1 MTQSIDYVKQKPG
14 DKDRIGTPLIA
25 CPKCGKTGLLRHY
38 PKEKFDLVIHKKELQ
53 IFFWNV
59 TQSCILKHEEIK

>member
-1 MTQSIDYVKQKPG
+1 MTQTIDYVKQKPG

-38 PKEKFDLVIHKKELQ
+38 PEATFDLVIHKLKLQ
-53 IFFWNV
+53 GIFWDV
-59 TQSCILKHEEIK
+59 TQSCIVKHKEIK